1 MLKNFKINGS
11 LFTQQHW
18 SNAFSRCSITSCIAG
33 GELAMAD
40 NDYDYDE
47 DDIANDDNDATEAPE
62 VDVDPEVAARKRNEV
77 SEAESL
83 SPSAKESLRRELE
96 AEMERFLASG
106 GRINEVPPE
115 ADSGAH
121 G

>member
-1 MLKNFKINGS
+1 
-11 LFTQQHW
+11 
-18 SNAFSRCSITSCIAG
+18 
-33 GELAMAD
+33 MAE

-47 DDIANDDNDATEAPE
+47 NDDVGDDNSDTDETPE
-62 VDVDPEVAARKRNEV
+62 VEVDPVVAERKRSEVA
-77 SEAESL
+77 EAESL

-96 AEMERFLASG
+96 AEMERFLAAG

-115 ADSGAH
+115 PESGSH

>member
-1 MLKNFKINGS
+1 
-11 LFTQQHW
+11 
-18 SNAFSRCSITSCIAG
+18 
-33 GELAMAD
+33 MAD

-47 DDIANDDNDATEAPE
+47 NEDGGDDEAETPETPE
-62 VDVDPEVAARKRNEV
+62 VEVDPEVAARKRSEV
-77 SEAESL
+77 MEAESL

-106 GRINEVPPE
+106 GRIREVPPE
-115 ADSGAH
+115 ADSGSQ